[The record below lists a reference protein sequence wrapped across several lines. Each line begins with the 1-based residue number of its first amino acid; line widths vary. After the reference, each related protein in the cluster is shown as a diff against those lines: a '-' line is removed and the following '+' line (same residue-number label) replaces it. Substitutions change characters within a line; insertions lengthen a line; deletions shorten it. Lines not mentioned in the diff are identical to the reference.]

1 MGSWKSDLVIDMAIK
16 GMIAKYLPPSKWEDL
31 RIRLQDIYQQATGEP
46 MAVLTVE
53 NAPSDLQS
61 LIQSAIAKIDS
72 MTPDERAA
80 MHEAQ
85 RQSYARSIRPCPHG
99 KIDFE
104 DCPHCRME
112 AKK

>member
-31 RIRLQDIYQQATGEP
+31 RIRLQDIYRQATGEP

-53 NAPSDLQS
+53 NAPSDL
-61 LIQSAIAKIDS
+61 LGPVQSAIAKVDS

-80 MHEAQ
+80 MHKV
-85 RQSYARSIRPCPHG
+85 RQWCPHG
-99 KIDFE
+99 EIDFE

-112 AKK
+112 AKKK